1 MDFQEA
7 IYTQFAHSFEAQQQA
22 LESLPPYIEH
32 AARVIF
38 TSIAG
43 GGKVVCIGN
52 STGSHLSQYFSTLM
66 LDRLDRE
73 RPGLPAINLNGDGAA
88 LLSIGHN
95 DSYHDV
101 FSKQITAIGNA
112 GDVLFVIANRG
123 NTSPIIQAI
132 QAAHERKM
140 SIVALTSPEAK
151 NVSSLTSRDDTEI
164 KINLLGTARVHE
176 CQLTVI
182 HTLVDLLERQ
192 LFGYED

>member
-7 IYTQFAHSFEAQQQA
+7 IYTQFAQSFEAQQQA

-38 TSIAG
+38 SSIAS
-43 GGKVVCIGN
+43 GGKVVCVGN
-52 STGSHLSQYFSTLM
+52 STGSHLAQYFSTLM
-66 LDRLDRE
+66 LDRMDRE
-73 RPGLPAINLNGDGAA
+73 RPGLPAINLSGDGAA
-88 LLSIGHN
+88 LLAITHS

-101 FSKQITAIGNA
+101 FSKQITAIGNP

-151 NVSSLTSRDDTEI
+151 NVSSLTSRDDTKI

-176 CQLTVI
+176 CQITVI
-182 HTLVDLLERQ
+182 HTLIDLLERQ
-192 LFGYED
+192 LFGYDE

>member
-7 IYTQFAHSFEAQQQA
+7 IYTQFAQSFEAQQQA

-32 AARVIF
+32 AAKVIF
-38 TSIAG
+38 SSIAS
-43 GGKVVCIGN
+43 GGKVICIGN

-66 LDRLDRE
+66 LDRMDRE
-73 RPGLPAINLNGDGAA
+73 RPGLPAINLSGEGST
-88 LLSIGHN
+88 LLAITHN

-101 FSKQITAIGNA
+101 FSKQITALGNP
-112 GDVLFVIANRG
+112 GDILFVIANRG

-151 NVSSLTSRDDTEI
+151 NVSSLTSQDDTEI

-176 CQLTVI
+176 CQLSVI
-182 HTLVDLLERQ
+182 HILIDLLERQ
-192 LFGYED
+192 LFGCED

>member
-1 MDFQEA
+1 MDFQEV
-7 IYTQFAHSFEAQQQA
+7 IYTQFAQSFEAQQQA

-38 TSIAG
+38 SSIAA

-52 STGSHLSQYFSTLM
+52 STGAHLSQYFSTLM
-66 LDRLDRE
+66 LDRMDRE
-73 RPGLPAINLNGDGAA
+73 RPGLPAINLSGDAAA
-88 LLSIGHN
+88 LMAISHN

-101 FSKQITAIGNA
+101 YSKQITAIGNP
-112 GDVLFVIANRG
+112 GDVLFVVANKG

-176 CQLTVI
+176 CQITVI
-182 HTLVDLLERQ
+182 HTLIDLLERQ
-192 LFGYED
+192 LFGYDE

>member
-7 IYTQFAHSFEAQQQA
+7 IYTQFAQSFEAQQQA

-38 TSIAG
+38 SSVAS
-43 GGKVVCIGN
+43 GGKVICVGN
-52 STGSHLSQYFSTLM
+52 STGSHLAQYFSTLM
-66 LDRLDRE
+66 LDRMDRE
-73 RPGLPAINLNGDGAA
+73 RPGLPAINLSGDGAA
-88 LLSIGHN
+88 LLAITHS

-101 FSKQITAIGNA
+101 FSKQITAIGNP
-112 GDVLFVIANRG
+112 GDILFVIANRG

-140 SIVALTSPEAK
+140 NIVALTSPEAK

-176 CQLTVI
+176 CQITVI
-182 HTLVDLLERQ
+182 HTLIDLLERQ
-192 LFGYED
+192 LFGYEE

>member
-7 IYTQFAHSFEAQQQA
+7 IYTQFAQSFEAQQQA

-32 AARVIF
+32 AAKVMF
-38 TSIAG
+38 ASIAS

-52 STGSHLSQYFSTLM
+52 STGSHLAQYFSTLL
-66 LDRLDRE
+66 LDRMDRE
-73 RPGLPAINLNGDGAA
+73 RPGLPAFNLSGDGAA
-88 LLSIGHN
+88 LLSITHN

-101 FSKQITAIGNA
+101 FSKQITAIGNP
-112 GDVLFVIANRG
+112 GDILFVIANRG

-132 QAAHERKM
+132 QAGHERKM
-140 SIVALTSPEAK
+140 NIVALTSPEAK
-151 NVSSLTSRDDTEI
+151 NVSSLTSQDDTEI

-192 LFGYED
+192 LFGYEE

>member
-7 IYTQFAHSFEAQQQA
+7 IYTQFAQSFEAQQQA

-38 TSIAG
+38 SSIAS
-43 GGKVVCIGN
+43 GGKVICVGN
-52 STGSHLSQYFSTLM
+52 STGSHLAQYFSTLM
-66 LDRLDRE
+66 IDRMDRE
-73 RPGLPAINLNGDGAA
+73 RPGLPAINLSSDGAA
-88 LLSIGHN
+88 LLAITHN

-140 SIVALTSPEAK
+140 NIVALTSPEAK

-164 KINLLGTARVHE
+164 KVNLLGTARVHE

-182 HTLVDLLERQ
+182 HTLIDLLERQ

>member
-7 IYTQFAHSFEAQQQA
+7 IYTQFAQSFEAQQQA

-32 AARVIF
+32 AAKVMF
-38 TSIAG
+38 ASIAS

-52 STGSHLSQYFSTLM
+52 STGSHLAQYFSTLL
-66 LDRLDRE
+66 LDRMDRE
-73 RPGLPAINLNGDGAA
+73 RPGLPAFNLSGDGAA
-88 LLSIGHN
+88 LLSVTHN

-101 FSKQITAIGNA
+101 FSKQITAIGNP
-112 GDVLFVIANRG
+112 GDILFVIANRG

-132 QAAHERKM
+132 QAGHERKM
-140 SIVALTSPEAK
+140 NIVALTSPEAK
-151 NVSSLTSRDDTEI
+151 NVSSLTSQDDTEI

-192 LFGYED
+192 LFGYEE